1 MKAPLKLSA
10 KKLRKRANWQA
21 HVLRDVPRD
30 QLLSR
35 FIELGEQIRQESIS
49 KNTSIDGDWTGD

>member
-10 KKLRKRANWQA
+10 KKILKRAKRQA

-35 FIELGEQIRQESIS
+35 FVELGEQIRQESVS
-49 KNTSIDGDWTGD
+49 KGTSIDGDWTGD